1 MLNALDISASG
12 LVAQR
17 TRMDAISTNIA
28 NMNST
33 RDENGDLAPFQARFV
48 VLETDS
54 ALQTASGGVGVKVK
68 SVEKEAMDPTY
79 KYEPY
84 HPHAIKDGPRK
95 GYVAYPSVNLN
106 AEFVDAML
114 ATRAYE
120 ANVGMMEITK
130 NMAQQALRIV
140 G

>member
-1 MLNALDISASG
+1 MLNALDISTSG

-28 NMNST
+28 NMNAT
-33 RDENGDLAPFQARFV
+33 RNENGDLSPFQARFV
-48 VLETDS
+48 ILETD
-54 ALQTASGGVGVKVK
+54 ANLQTSSGGIGVKVK
-68 SVEKEAMDPTY
+68 SVEKETIEPTY

>member
-1 MLNALDISASG
+1 MNALDISATG

-17 TRMDAISTNIA
+17 TRMDAIATNIA

-33 RDENGDLAPFQARFV
+33 RDENGELAAFQSRFV
-48 VLETDS
+48 ILESDS
-54 ALQTASGGVGVKVK
+54 SVATSSGGVGVKVQ
-68 SVEKEAMDPTY
+68 SIERENVEPTY

-84 HPHAIKDGPRK
+84 HPHAIKSGEHK

-106 AEFVDAML
+106 AEFVDSLL

-120 ANVGMMEITK
+120 ANIGVMEMTK
-130 NMAQQALRIV
+130 NMAQTSLRIL

>member
-17 TRMDAISTNIA
+17 TRMDAISSNIA
-28 NMNST
+28 NMSAT
-33 RDENGDLAPFQARFV
+33 RNENGDLAPYQSRFV
-48 VLETDS
+48 ILETDS
-54 ALQTASGGVGVKVK
+54 DLQTSSGGIGVKVK
-68 SVEKEAMDPTY
+68 SVEKETIEPTY

-84 HPHAIKDGPRK
+84 HPHAIKDGPKK

-130 NMAQQALRIV
+130 GMAQQALRIL

>member
-1 MLNALDISASG
+1 MNA
-12 LVAQR
+12 
-17 TRMDAISTNIA
+17 TRN
-28 NMNST
+28 
-33 RDENGDLAPFQARFV
+33 ENGDLSPFQARFV
-48 VLETDS
+48 ILETDS
-54 ALQTASGGVGVKVK
+54 NLQTSSGGIGVKVK
-68 SVEKEAMDPTY
+68 SVEKETIEPTY

-84 HPHAIKDGPRK
+84 HPHAIKDGPKK

-130 NMAQQALRIV
+130 SMAHQALRIL

>member
-17 TRMDAISTNIA
+17 TRMDAISSNIA
-28 NMNST
+28 NMNAT
-33 RDENGDLAPFQARFV
+33 RNENGELQPFQGRFV
-48 VLETDS
+48 ILETDTN
-54 ALQTASGGVGVKVK
+54 LQTSAGGIGVKVK
-68 SVEKEAMDPTY
+68 SVEKESIEPTY

-84 HPHAIKDGPRK
+84 HPHAIKEGAHK
-95 GYVAYPSVNLN
+95 GYVAYPTVNLN

>member
-1 MLNALDISASG
+1 MLRALDISASG

-17 TRMDAISTNIA
+17 TRMDAVSTNIA

-48 VLETDS
+48 ILETDNTLATS
-54 ALQTASGGVGVKVK
+54 SGGAGVKVK
-68 SVEKEAMDPTY
+68 SVERENIEPTY

-84 HPHAIKDGPRK
+84 HPHAIKQGPRK
-95 GYVAYPSVNLN
+95 GYVAYPTVNLN

-120 ANVGMMEITK
+120 ANLGMMEITK
-130 NMAQQALRIV
+130 NMAQQALRIL

>member
-1 MLNALDISASG
+1 MLKALDISASG

-17 TRMDAISTNIA
+17 TRMDAIATNIA

-48 VLETDS
+48 LLETDNNVGTS
-54 ALQTASGGVGVKVK
+54 SGGVGVKVQ
-68 SVEKEAMDPTY
+68 SVERENVEPIY

-84 HPHAIKDGPRK
+84 HPHAIKEGPRK

-106 AEFVDAML
+106 AEFVDSLL

-120 ANVGMMEITK
+120 ANIGVMEITK
-130 NMAQQALRIV
+130 SMAQQSLRII

>member
-17 TRMDAISTNIA
+17 TRMDAISSNIA
-28 NMNST
+28 NMSAT
-33 RDENGDLAPFQARFV
+33 RDENGELSPYQARFV
-48 VLETDS
+48 ILETDS
-54 ALQTASGGVGVKVK
+54 DLQTSSGGIGVKVK
-68 SVEKEAMDPTY
+68 SVEKETIEPTY

-84 HPHAIKDGPRK
+84 HPHAIKEGPKK

-106 AEFVDAML
+106 TEFVDAML

-130 NMAQQALRIV
+130 TMAQQALRIL

>member
-1 MLNALDISASG
+1 MLKALDISASG

-17 TRMDAISTNIA
+17 TRMDAVSSNIA
-28 NMNST
+28 NINST
-33 RDENGDLAPFQARFV
+33 RNENGELAPYRGRFV
-48 VLETDS
+48 ILETDK
-54 ALQTASGGVGVKVK
+54 AMQTSSGGIGVKVK
-68 SVEKEAMDPTY
+68 SVEQETIEPTY
-79 KYEPY
+79 KYEPH
-84 HPHAIKDGPRK
+84 HPHAIKEGPRQ

-120 ANVGMMEITK
+120 ANIGMMEMTK
-130 NMAQQALRIV
+130 NMAQQALRII